1 MYFDSKVDTKNPNG
15 SRSPKYAEG
24 EWSIQFFVLLRTAKM
39 CTNIQNGRA

>member
-24 EWSIQFFVLLRTAKM
+24 EWSIQFFVSLRTAKKY
-39 CTNIQNGRA
+39 TKIQKGGA